1 MKISFILTIF
11 VFLNLCVLSSEI
23 ILNIFI
29 LLVIFDFL
37 FTTVLEYLNDKNWK
51 DNIPDEF
58 KDFYDAESY
67 IKAKNYKIERGK
79 LSSVSSSISFVFTLL
94 MLFFFGFGLLS
105 DLANS
110 FSDSVILQSS
120 IFFIIIY
127 LFNFIISIPFSY
139 YSTFVVEEKYG
150 FNKTNLKT
158 FISDKIKGL
167 IISSALIIGLTSLA
181 IFVIESF
188 NSGFWLWLW
197 IGLSFLIIF
206 LNMFYADLIVPIFN
220 KLTPL
225 EDGQLRKKIE
235 AYSKKVGYS
244 LKNIFVIDG
253 SKRSSKAN
261 AFFSGL
267 GPRKTIALYDTLIQK
282 HSDEELVSVLAHEVG
297 HFKKKH
303 ILLSMIITIFQLGVM
318 CYLFEICMSFDMIA
332 NSLGSSVMNFHI
344 GIIAFSFLYS
354 PIGLITGILM
364 NILSRKNEFEADE
377 YAKLTYDGNA
387 LSLALKKLSVD
398 SLSNLYPHP
407 LYVFIHYSHPP
418 LIERLKA
425 LNKKTPLS

>member
-11 VFLNLCVLSSEI
+11 VFLNLCSLSSDI

-29 LLVIFDFL
+29 VLVIFNFL

-67 IKAKNYKIERGK
+67 IKAKNYKISRGK
-79 LSSVSSSISFVFTLL
+79 LSTVSSSLSFVFTLA
-94 MLFFFGFGLLS
+94 MLYFFGFGLLS
-105 DLANS
+105 ELANS

-120 IFFIIIY
+120 AFFMILY
-127 LFNFIISIPFSY
+127 LFNFVIGIPFSY
-139 YSTFVVEEKYG
+139 YSTFEIEEKYG
-150 FNKTNLKT
+150 FNKTDIKT
-158 FISDKIKGL
+158 FILDKLKGL
-167 IISSALIIGLTSLA
+167 IITSVFILGLTSLA
-181 IFVIESF
+181 VLIIDFFST
-188 NSGFWLWLW
+188 GFWLWLW
-197 IGLSFLIIF
+197 LGLSILMIL

-225 EDGQLRKKIE
+225 ENGELRDKIE

-297 HFKKKH
+297 HYKKKH
-303 ILLSMIITIFQLGVM
+303 IFISMILTIFQLGIM
-318 CYLFEICMSFDMIA
+318 CYLFELCMSFDLIA
-332 NSLGSSVMNFHI
+332 NSLGSSTMNFHI

-354 PIGLITGILM
+354 PVGLIIGVLM
-364 NILSRKNEFEADE
+364 NILSRKNEFEADN
-377 YAKLTYDGNA
+377 YAKETYDGNS

-407 LYVFIHYSHPP
+407 FYVFIHYSHPP
-418 LIERLKA
+418 LIQRLSK
-425 LNKKTPLS
+425 LNKT